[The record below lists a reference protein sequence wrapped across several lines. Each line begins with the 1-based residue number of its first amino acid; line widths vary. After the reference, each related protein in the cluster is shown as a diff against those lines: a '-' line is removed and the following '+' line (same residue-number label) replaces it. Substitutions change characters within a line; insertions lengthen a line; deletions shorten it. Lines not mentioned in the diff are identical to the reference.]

1 MLHLPELTF
10 WVNGRQAIK
19 PITRFFA
26 QLVQT
31 H

>member
-1 MLHLPELTF
+1 MKVSYSSMT
-10 WVNGRQAIK
+10 IK

-26 QLVQT
+26 QLVQN